1 MEQQIRCANRCGFR
15 VHTRY
20 FVEKTRFAPGM
31 CPRCESPTIIVEA
44 WTDTPVGGASVD
56 LKSGQ
61 IIQADPVA

>member
-20 FVEKTRFAPGM
+20 FVEKKRFAPGM

-44 WTDTPVGGASVD
+44 FTDTPVNGAYVD
-56 LKSGQ
+56 LKTGIVKQ
-61 IIQADPVA
+61 PDPVV